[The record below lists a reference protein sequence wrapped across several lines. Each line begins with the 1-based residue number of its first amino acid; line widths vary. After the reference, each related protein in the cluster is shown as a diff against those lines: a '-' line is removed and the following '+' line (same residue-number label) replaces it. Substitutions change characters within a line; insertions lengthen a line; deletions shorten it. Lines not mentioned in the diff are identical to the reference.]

1 MAVTTGKKS
10 LTVVAIFGALCVV
23 AAAAVYEHTD
33 VMERKS
39 AVSFKVTELEHGNI
53 PVVSISG
60 SSATGY
66 MSVKNIST
74 RTVGSSIDVCV
85 HIFLARSGTSGTF
98 RWAPGLSLRTGWASV
113 AHSGARLQVQS
124 SLAVTSEQKTGFM
137 GKGSAPGRCCKF
149 TCPLCPCG
157 EFVRRQP

>member
-1 MAVTTGKKS
+1 MPVTTGKKF

-39 AVSFKVTELEHGNI
+39 AVSFKVTELEHANI

-66 MSVKNIST
+66 MSVKNVST

-98 RWAPGLSLRTGWASV
+98 RFD
-113 AHSGARLQVQS
+113 
-124 SLAVTSEQKTGFM
+124 AVTSGINQIRFGNDKVVIWKRNLKDSQTANLQRG
-137 GKGSAPGRCCKF
+137 
-149 TCPLCPCG
+149 
-157 EFVRRQP
+157 